1 LGKIEL
7 TIMNKETTE
16 EEKILYSYILNK
28 EDWVHEDEI
37 QEELGFSLKSIIRF
51 QEQSEGQII
60 LKHCQLNM
68 ITLKATVN
76 ATEDEVSTALK
87 NVVSV
92 IKKLYKER
100 DGLIV
105 ARQNKRGIN
114 DEKKRTFVIKNSKKH
129 QKHKKSLS

>member
-1 LGKIEL
+1 MI
-7 TIMNKETTE
+7 
-16 EEKILYSYILNK
+16 
-28 EDWVHEDEI
+28 DWQWQDEDEI
-37 QEELGFSLKSIIRF
+37 QEELGFSLKSIIKF

-60 LKHCQLNM
+60 LKLCCLNM

-76 ATEDEVSTALK
+76 ATEDEISTALE

>member
-1 LGKIEL
+1 MGKIEL

>member
-1 LGKIEL
+1 
-7 TIMNKETTE
+7 MNKETTE

-114 DEKKRTFVIKNSKKH
+114 NEKKRTFVIKNSKKH

>member
-1 LGKIEL
+1 
-7 TIMNKETTE
+7 MNKETTE

-114 DEKKRTFVIKNSKKH
+114 NEKKRTFVIKNSKKH
-129 QKHKKSLS
+129 QKPKKSLS

>member
-1 LGKIEL
+1 
-7 TIMNKETTE
+7 MNKETTE

-28 EDWVHEDEI
+28 KDWVHEDEI
-37 QEELGFSLKSIIRF
+37 QEELGFSLKSIIKF

-60 LKHCQLNM
+60 LKLCCLNM

-76 ATEDEVSTALK
+76 ATEDEISTALE

>member
-1 LGKIEL
+1 
-7 TIMNKETTE
+7 MNKETTE

>member
-1 LGKIEL
+1 
-7 TIMNKETTE
+7 MNKETTE
-16 EEKILYSYILNK
+16 EEKILYSYLLNK

-37 QEELGFSLKSIIRF
+37 QEKLGFSLKSIIRF

-76 ATEDEVSTALK
+76 ATEDEISTALK

>member
-1 LGKIEL
+1 MGKIEL

-114 DEKKRTFVIKNSKKH
+114 NEKKRTFVIKNSKKH

>member
-1 LGKIEL
+1 
-7 TIMNKETTE
+7 MNKETTE
-16 EEKILYSYILNK
+16 EEKILYSYLLNK

-51 QEQSEGQII
+51 QERSKGQII

-76 ATEDEVSTALK
+76 ATEDEISTALK

>member
-114 DEKKRTFVIKNSKKH
+114 NEKKRTFVIKNSKKH